1 MKSSLTRWLVLS
13 VSMLIILL
21 IGMPQAAYAA
31 DYTYNLSPGGSAEV
45 SSKDGKSITAKM
57 KGPTYD
63 YAETSA
69 TKGVIGY
76 GRSKRSSSRMVTGD
90 ERLTITNTSN
100 DTVTITVD
108 DSKASIYYSS
118 TPALVNKWL
127 QPGDSAEISNKG
139 ITDEYF
145 HVDGKNDHADY
156 DENNALISFDEN
168 HSGGQMSLKM
178 GRKIAITN
186 RDKEAIEIYAPYFS
200 FKMETRLKPAV
211 FHKYIATNQTLEL
224 NKRDGSDFYIYL
236 RVPKGTRQYDYV
248 SYLNSELKGYG
259 SSSNTNWRISEKEK
273 FVITNKASEL
283 LEVYG
288 PTDGFH
294 LYDRDD
300 YAMETKVLK
309 KGESMQITNTSAESR
324 SLTLRGT
331 YDFAEYDIHGKVVDF
346 EKGAFSSSKSI
357 GASNKMVITN
367 NSASDMEIV
376 APKQGFTYVSSP
388 NPALVVKEIAPNQ
401 SIAGANGTTGRAS
414 IKLNG
419 LFDYATYDTLG
430 MIQTYNQNRSI
441 AQLYVD
447 SMERFALTNVG
458 SAPAHMY
465 TAYDAFVFTKRDKPV
480 SFSKRLAVGET
491 LKATNKATKSFTV
504 TANDQHHYAIY
515 SGQNKVEKF
524 GRLLIGDTYSVAA
537 AEHIVLT
544 NSGAAN
550 LTISGAEDAFI
561 LSEQVD
567 PALYKG
573 YLPVGSSSRITSTT
587 PGNFNLDIE
596 GTYDQ
601 ASYKQDGALRSFDRL
616 RSSKSLLLYG
626 GERITITGAGT
637 AMLQWFAPYEAV
649 SVQASE
655 TPALA
660 LRKLTAEQSVE
671 FTNKTVRSENIN
683 FTGNYDMMDYEAD
696 GAPGTY
702 ARDRSINYRSV
713 EAGQRI
719 AVMSRQPEPIEVYG
733 AYEVF
738 TIKDRKHPVT
748 FKHKLPAA
756 ASLEL
761 TNTSNKAFSI
771 YNEGNYNFALYDVK
785 GNVAD
790 VERSYKSK
798 SKLVSSGNRLALT
811 NSLATNTIIEGPYDV
826 FQVKERALPA
836 IFEYELKPGASMEAT
851 LTSTPSAEVKM
862 TGIHDMAKYDPQG
875 KLTYYQNNRKTITT
889 EKLVHGEKAAV
900 QNSDVQPI
908 IVYGA
913 YDPFRVQV
921 RENPVT
927 FKRHLQAD
935 DTIKLRN
942 KLNKMMY
949 VDFEGTY
956 DFAQYNAEGE
966 VSTYYSNQ
974 AGTTKSIHDQ
984 YKMVVSPTI
993 GQSVTVSGAFD
1004 AFEIV
1009 NHKDRAVTIKT
1020 MQPMDTI
1027 SFYNISAGPFAPR
1040 ADAQYEYQIFDA
1052 AGTLQS
1058 SGKAGG
1064 GLAKSFD
1071 STERKVI
1078 TNAQAVPITVE
1089 LPTDAIR
1096 WAADPNQFF
1105 LKLLSGNSIEVT
1117 NATNAPQELTV
1128 RGKYDI
1134 AVYDG
1139 QGKAVRYSK
1148 DALQESIEVLP
1159 GQRVVLT
1166 STKVNGTVVTGNK
1179 NELKVVPVDTPA
1191 LVHAQVGIGKVLEA
1205 ANISTEQRAL
1215 TIVGDFKY
1223 RILQQPEQIGYSP
1236 MTIPA
1241 GQTVTIR
1248 SSDATMISAYAPYD
1262 FFRFVEKD
1270 APPAPISGSAG
1281 ADQIAKLEA
1290 SDYDPQSFHADPID
1304 TSTGA
1309 QIINRTLLTAHGAV
1323 PIPFQTQYH
1332 SLLKGDAALGKAWG
1346 HNYELRLEV
1355 NEAGD
1360 ALKIYRN
1367 AFHSNTFKQQAD
1379 GSYKSD
1385 DKAVKLDKVE
1395 KQADG
1400 GYVWSRNKG
1409 TTYHFDSVGRLTEM
1423 KDKTGQGL
1431 QFQYD
1436 AGGLKAVVDP
1446 FTGAALTFSYN
1457 ANGDVSS
1464 VKDQANR
1471 EVTFGY
1477 DAARRL
1483 TQITDAAGRVTNY
1496 AYDAQD
1502 RIVSAE
1508 SEGTKLFV
1516 NEYDSEGRVVKQQDA
1531 LAGSKPTLFAYQE
1544 ADGKL
1549 ITTITDRNG
1558 DIFKRTHNSSYQLLA
1573 VEDALGRTTSYTYD
1587 EAGNRTSMTNP
1598 LKQTARYSYDER
1610 GNVISAVDH
1619 MNQAIT
1625 MTYDQANNL
1634 LTATGPDKKTIV
1646 NMYDQHNRL
1655 ISVTDPEQGKTT
1667 YAYDANGLLQSVT
1680 NAQGSQSLYK
1690 YTGNRVSTVQ
1700 NSEGETLHLGY
1711 DDAGRLVSEKD
1722 EAGNT
1727 TKVVYLTDDQLS
1739 TETDA
1744 IGNTIRYTYDKQ
1756 GFLASTTD
1764 GRGFKTSFAY
1774 DGNGKLTQVTNAK
1787 NETSAFGYDGEGRLN
1802 RVTNPLGN
1810 FTAYQHDA
1818 IGNVIAATNAE
1829 GETFKYEYDALN
1841 RLTAVEDASGVN
1853 VYRVAYDA
1861 AGNMK
1866 SQSNAMNETWTYM
1879 FDENNRLTQSID
1891 PLQRQT
1897 AYTYDGMNRL
1907 NGVTDPLQGQTIQ
1920 QFDTLGRLQGLT
1932 DPNGNAAGYTYDR
1945 IGRLTGQSNASGGN
1959 EAYAYNPLGQ
1969 LVTSTNAR
1977 SQVTT
1982 YHYDPAG
1989 RLASFTD
1996 PTGEVTYTRD
2006 ENGNVVE
2013 QKENNGNGIT
2023 RTFDELNRVTQYV
2036 DQDGQRLKYVYD
2048 AAGRLTTLIYPDGKA
2063 VKYTYDRAGRMKTVT
2078 DWANRVTTYSYDA
2091 NGRLITTERPNGT
2104 LEKRE
2109 YNPAGRLIK
2118 LTDTRADGTLLHG
2131 YTYTYD
2137 AVGNVLTEQELAGAS
2152 VTANVYGTNGTSGTS
2167 MSGQPIIDINGPGLS
2182 PMTQTV
2188 PDAEMTYT
2196 TDNRM
2201 ATFNGQAVT
2210 YDADGNLIN
2219 GPLDGSMQLYTYD
2232 ARNRLIEAGGVKYGY
2247 NSDNIRTSVSA
2258 NGVTTKYVVNPEA
2271 MLSQVLMETNEQGQ
2285 AQTYYVYGL
2294 GLIGRE
2300 DTSGGYA
2307 TYHYDR
2313 RGSTKALT
2321 NLVGE
2326 VTDTYTYGYYGEAL
2340 GHKGVTEQPF
2350 RYNGR
2355 DGVMTD
2361 SNGLYQMRARY
2372 YHPELKRFVNRDIV
2386 RGSIDQSQT
2395 LNRFAYVNGNPISYI
2410 DPFGLSRD
2418 GDSPWIQGG
2427 DFLVDTMPGIGTA
2440 KGFQQAFSGYNHITG
2455 EKLSTAERWAEG
2467 VGATASFIPIPGMKH
2482 AGKYVTEGAF
2492 WAGSKIKNF
2501 FGWGSKKVDDVA
2513 CNCFTA
2519 GTKVLTD
2526 EGEKPIEEI
2535 EVGDKVLAKSDET
2548 GEVAYKEVVGLFQKQ
2563 ADKIYKVHIGDEVIE
2578 ATAEHPFWLE
2588 GKGWAEVKDLK
2599 VGDLLVTS
2607 DGTTLAIDKI
2617 EKEPR
2622 EATVYNFEVADFQ
2635 SYFVSNLGIWVHN
2648 CAVRAN
2654 YGKLMY
2660 DGDGNWIS
2668 TAGLIYG
2675 QGSAEGNRVKHVLAH
2690 GIPNPTKRNHTVF
2703 NVGKDKI
2710 LGLVDEA
2717 WSNKSGI
2724 MPVMQSRGTMVYNI
2738 PMGKVVGTNGE
2749 TSIRIVVDQGTSD
2762 IVTAFPV
2769 R

>member
-1 MKSSLTRWLVLS
+1 MKTSLTRWLVLS
-13 VSMLIILL
+13 VGMLLILL
-21 IGMPQAAYAA
+21 YGMPQAAYAA
-31 DYTYNLSPGGSAEV
+31 DYTHNLSPGESAQV

-63 YAETSA
+63 YAETSE

-76 GRSKRSSSRMVTGD
+76 GRSKRSTSRMVTGD
-90 ERLTITNTSN
+90 ERLTITNTSS
-100 DTVTITVD
+100 DTVTVTVD
-108 DSKASIYYSS
+108 ENKASINYSS
-118 TPALVNKWL
+118 TPALVTKWL
-127 QPGDSAEISNKG
+127 QPGDSAEIKNVG

-145 HVDGKNDHADY
+145 NVTGKNDHADY
-156 DENNALISFDEN
+156 DVDQSLLSYDAD
-168 HSGGQMSLKM
+168 HTGGQMINYRD
-178 GRKIAITN
+178 RKIAITN
-186 RDKEAIEIYAPYFS
+186 RDKEAIEIYAPYAS
-200 FKMETRLKPAV
+200 FKIETRQHPAV
-211 FHKYIATNQTLEL
+211 FHRYIATNQTLEL
-224 NKRDGSDFYIYL
+224 NSSISNDSDFYIYL

-248 SYLNSELKGYG
+248 SYYKGEINGYG
-259 SSSNTNWRISEKEK
+259 SSSNTNRRMGANEK
-273 FVITNKASEL
+273 FVITNKGSEL

-288 PTDGFH
+288 PYDGFY

-300 YAMETKVLK
+300 YAMESRILK
-309 KGESMQITNTSAESR
+309 KGESMQISNKSAESR
-324 SLTLRGT
+324 TLTLRGT
-331 YDFAEYDIHGKVVDF
+331 YDFAEYDILGKVVDF
-346 EKGAFSSSKSI
+346 EKGAFSTSKSI
-357 GASNKMVITN
+357 GSNNKMVITN
-367 NSASDMEIV
+367 NSAADLEII
-376 APKQGFTYVSSP
+376 APKQGFSYTSSP
-388 NPALVVKEIAPNQ
+388 NPALMVKQIAPNQ
-401 SIAGANGTTGRAS
+401 SIAGANGTTGKAA

-430 MIQTYNQNRSI
+430 MIQTYYQNRSI
-441 AQLYVD
+441 AQLPVD

-458 SAPAHMY
+458 SATAEMY

-480 SFSKRLAVGET
+480 SFSKQLAVGET
-491 LKATNKATKSFTV
+491 LKALNKATKSFTV
-504 TANDQHHYAIY
+504 TASNQHHYAIY
-515 SGQNKVEKF
+515 SGQNSVEKF
-524 GRLLIGDTYSVAA
+524 GRPLTGDTYSVAIT
-537 AEHIVLT
+537 EHIVLT

-550 LTISGAEDAFI
+550 LIISGAEDAFI
-561 LSEQVD
+561 LSEQTN

-649 SVQASE
+649 SAQTSE

-660 LRKLTAEQSVE
+660 LRKLAADQSVE
-671 FTNKTVRSENIN
+671 FTNQTTRSENIN
-683 FTGNYDMMDYEAD
+683 LTGNYDMMDYEVD
-696 GAPGTY
+696 GTPGTY
-702 ARDRSINYRSV
+702 ARDRSISYRSV

-719 AVMSRQPEPIEVYG
+719 AVMSRHSEPIEVYG

-738 TIKDRKHPVT
+738 TMKDRKHPVT

-756 ASLEL
+756 ASLDL
-761 TNTSNKAFSI
+761 TNTSKKAYSI
-771 YNEGNYNFALYDVK
+771 YSEGSYNFALYDVK
-785 GNVAD
+785 GHVSD
-790 VERSYKSK
+790 VERGYKSK

-811 NSLATNTIIEGPYDV
+811 NSLATNTVIEGPYDV

-836 IFEYELKPGASMEAT
+836 IFEHELKPGASMEAT

-862 TGIHDMAKYDPQG
+862 TGIHDMAKYDSQG
-875 KLTYYQNNRKTITT
+875 KLTYYQNNRSTITT

-935 DTIKLRN
+935 DTIMLRN
-942 KLNKMMY
+942 KMNKMMY
-949 VDFEGTY
+949 VDFVGTY

-974 AGTTKSIHDQ
+974 SGSTKSMYNL
-984 YKMVVSPTI
+984 YKMVVSPTS

-1009 NHKDRAVTIKT
+1009 NRKERAVTIKT

-1040 ADAQYEYQIFDA
+1040 ADAQYEYQIYDA
-1052 AGTLQS
+1052 AGTLKS
-1058 SGKAGG
+1058 AGKAGG
-1064 GLAKSFD
+1064 GTAKSFD
-1071 STERKVI
+1071 STERKAI
-1078 TNAQAVPITVE
+1078 TNAQVIPITVE

-1096 WAADPNQFF
+1096 WAGDQNQFF
-1105 LKLLSGNSIEVT
+1105 LKLLSGDSIVAT
-1117 NATNAPQELTV
+1117 NATSAPQELTV

-1134 AVYDG
+1134 AVYDE
-1139 QGKAVRYSK
+1139 QGKAVHYSK
-1148 DALQESIEVLP
+1148 DDLQESIKVLP

-1179 NELKVVPVDTPA
+1179 NELKVVPTDKPA
-1191 LVHAQVGIGKVLEA
+1191 LIHAQLGSGKVLEA
-1205 ANISTEQRAL
+1205 TNMSNVQSAITV
-1215 TIVGDFKY
+1215 VGDFKY
-1223 RILQQPEQIGYSP
+1223 RILQQPEQVGYSP

-1241 GQTVTIR
+1241 GQTVSIR
-1248 SSDATMISAYAPYD
+1248 SADTSSISAYAPYEW
-1262 FFRFVEKD
+1262 FQFAEKD
-1270 APPAPISGSAG
+1270 APPAPISGAAA
-1281 ADQIAKLEA
+1281 ADEIAKLEA

-1323 PIPFQTQYH
+1323 PIPFQAQYH

-1355 NEAGD
+1355 SETGEAI
-1360 ALKIYRN
+1360 KVYRN
-1367 AFHSNTFKQQAD
+1367 AFHSNSFKQQAD
-1379 GSYKSD
+1379 GSYRSE

-1409 TTYHFDSVGRLTEM
+1409 TNYHFDSVGRLTEM

-1436 AGGLKAVVDP
+1436 ANGLQAVIDP
-1446 FTGAALTFSYN
+1446 LTGAALTFSYN
-1457 ANGDVSS
+1457 GNGDVSS
-1464 VKDQANR
+1464 VKDHANR

-1477 DAARRL
+1477 DAAGRL
-1483 TQITDAAGRVTNY
+1483 TKITDAMGRVTNY

-1558 DIFKRTHNSSYQLLA
+1558 DVIKRTHNRNYQLLA

-1587 EAGNRTSMTNP
+1587 EAGNRTSMTNA
-1598 LKQTARYSYDER
+1598 LKQTALYSYDER

-1619 MNQAIT
+1619 MNQAMT

-1646 NMYDQHNRL
+1646 NTYDQQNRL
-1655 ISVTDPEQGKTT
+1655 ITVTDPDQGKTT

-1680 NAQGSQSLYK
+1680 DAQGAQSLYK

-1700 NSEGETLHLGY
+1700 NGEGETLHLGY
-1711 DDAGRLVSEKD
+1711 DEAGRLVSERD

-1727 TKVVYLTDDQLS
+1727 TKVVYFADDQLS

-1744 IGNTIRYTYDKQ
+1744 LGNVVRYTYGNQ

-1764 GRGFKTSFAY
+1764 GRNNKTSFIY

-1787 NETSAFGYDGEGRLN
+1787 NETSTFGYDGEGRLN
-1802 RVTNPLGN
+1802 RITNPLGN
-1810 FTAYQHDA
+1810 YTAYQHDA
-1818 IGNVIAATNAE
+1818 IGNVIAAANAE

-1841 RLTAVEDASGVN
+1841 RLTAVEDAAGVK
-1853 VYRVAYDA
+1853 VYRVTYDA

-1866 SQSNAMNETWTYM
+1866 SQSNALNETWTYM

-1907 NGVTDPLQGQTIQ
+1907 NAVTDPLQGQTTQ
-1920 QFDTLGRLQGLT
+1920 HFDALGRLQGLT

-1959 EAYAYNPLGQ
+1959 EAYAYNRLGQ
-1969 LVTSTNAR
+1969 LDTSTNAR

-1982 YHYDPAG
+1982 YKYDPVG
-1989 RLASFTD
+1989 YLASFTD
-1996 PTGEVTYTRD
+1996 PAGEVAYTRD
-2006 ENGNVVE
+2006 ANGNVVE
-2013 QKENNGNGIT
+2013 QKENGDVIT
-2023 RTFDELNRVTQYV
+2023 RTFDELNRATQYV
-2036 DQDGQRLKYVYD
+2036 DQDGQRMQYVYD

-2091 NGRLITTERPNGT
+2091 NGRLVTTERPNAT

-2137 AVGNVLTEQELAGAS
+2137 AVGNVLTEQELAGTS
-2152 VTANVYGTNGTSGTS
+2152 VTANVYGTGATSAIGAGK
-2167 MSGQPIIDINGPGLS
+2167 SGQPVMDINGPGLS
-2182 PMTQTV
+2182 PITQTV

-2201 ATFNGQAVT
+2201 ATFNGQAVS

-2219 GPLDGSMQLYTYD
+2219 GPIDGSMQPYTYD
-2232 ARNRLIEAGGVKYGY
+2232 ARNRLVEAGGVKYGY
-2247 NSDNIRTSVSA
+2247 NSDNIRTSVTV

-2271 MLSQVLMETNEQGQ
+2271 MLSQVLMETNEQDQ
-2285 AQTYYVYGL
+2285 AQVYYVYGL

-2300 DTSGGYA
+2300 DASGAYA

-2321 NLVGE
+2321 NPVGE

-2340 GHKGVTEQPF
+2340 GHEGVTEQPF

-2372 YHPELKRFVNRDIV
+2372 YHPDLKRFVNRDIV

-2455 EKLSTAERWAEG
+2455 EQLSTAERWAEG

-2482 AGKYVTEGAF
+2482 AGKYVTEGVF

-2519 GTKVLTD
+2519 GTKVQTD
-2526 EGEKPIEEI
+2526 EGEKPIEDI
-2535 EVGDKVLAKSDET
+2535 QVGDMVLAKDQNDPN
-2548 GEVAYKEVVGLFQKQ
+2548 GELAYKEVTNLYRNQRDDIIKLHVGDQ
-2563 ADKIYKVHIGDEVIE
+2563 IIE
-2578 ATAEHPFWLE
+2578 TTDNHPFWVE
-2588 GKGWAEVKDLK
+2588 GKGWIFADELN
-2599 VGDLLVTS
+2599 VGDKLQKA
-2607 DGTTLAIDKI
+2607 DGSNLTIDKVDFV
-2617 EKEPR
+2617 KLNKPV
-2622 EATVYNFEVADFQ
+2622 TVYNFTVAD
-2635 SYFVSNLGIWVHN
+2635 YHTYYVTDLGIWVHN
-2648 CAVRAN
+2648 TNCKVNYNGSDVDVYRGGKSFKVKPNEIKIDPKTGMVKTTHGVSLDVKPDTVSKFGGAYRIDSLPDGLKIIQRGSRAEHFEIVPAYN
-2654 YGKLMY
+2654 MSIDEFQILL
-2660 DGDGNWIS
+2660 NQI
-2668 TAGLIYG
+2668 
-2675 QGSAEGNRVKHVLAH
+2675 
-2690 GIPNPTKRNHTVF
+2690 
-2703 NVGKDKI
+2703 NVSLLK
-2710 LGLVDEA
+2710 
-2717 WSNKSGI
+2717 
-2724 MPVMQSRGTMVYNI
+2724 
-2738 PMGKVVGTNGE
+2738 
-2749 TSIRIVVDQGTSD
+2749 
-2762 IVTAFPV
+2762 
-2769 R
+2769 